1 MPARTLS
8 RNDSQLITGRTFP
21 ERLKGTLDAIFSQV
35 QDNVQNHQKNQV
47 ALYKLH
53 FEAQGTAKLCEG
65 TKKPQTGEDFFRDV
79 FIERLSYILDYPR
92 KPLYNKVD
100 RLVQFIGSY
109 VKYMNEKGA
118 WLDTE
123 DAEADGDDDTFA
135 SRFIAAF
142 IRYILQGYKA
152 TNKAVRVRVVQITSH
167 VISHLGQIELDLY
180 NDLKTALKD
189 RMQDKDASVR
199 ALAVTSL
206 CKIVDTATEDEDYDT
221 EVEELLLDAL
231 ASDPAAEVRRAV
243 LVNLPL
249 DERRLEFILPRLR
262 EQDAIARRLMY
273 TKILALD
280 SKPDEELPPAHPSKL
295 RPEQITEIV
304 KAGLED
310 RDETVRAAAAHLMA
324 SWYDEMAQLVTFL
337 SLFDLEIGGGE
348 LAKRAVEAVFKARPE
363 TVGNL
368 QFDTRTSEEDFT
380 PESALL
386 MRIFVDYCK
395 VHDSSRIDAVMPEI
409 QTLATVVQKTFN
421 TLIEDIDNE
430 EREVFIEGLGTAKY
444 SKMLIIDQV
453 LHTITLMPIDHYGGR
468 ITSALMR
475 RMLEHPLLPSELI
488 PRCLDVL
495 REVIQNER
503 DLIMMVV
510 EIMDELRDPAAKRAA
525 DAEDGEAQD
534 PDQSQDI
541 DSPEA
546 TPIGKRP
553 YNEMFKKP
561 VAELTDDE
569 REQVDEI
576 DLKCLTLLQCVLE
589 RVEEPLEN
597 NAMLMGPTANVVQPA
612 IQRDELE
619 FKEKGLT
626 CLGLLCTISLV
637 KVVVEIFFQ
646 LMVDSDDDKLLA
658 VAAHGLAKLVLA
670 GMVSAART
678 DGCDEDP
685 KGEDDTNERSMLEL
699 VLFCCRILLNPFPSQ
714 TIRNLIIAYTHP
726 DNLSNQPLIQCLHHA
741 LSVFAHTA
749 AMNKDIMRSVCVL
762 LYIRESVS
770 LHASHLQSFRPLYE
784 QLCAVYRE
792 QRDEG
797 ALEPSRVIAMFLE
810 WTDPELEC
818 AARPGEGRAEDVVE
832 GRVGQCVGFF
842 HWQDER
848 KPLCSMLPALR
859 LPDGEDVDALKVQKV
874 KLLTETLLKG
884 RHPPPGKGPRDLVE
898 KFDKQFEKR
907 YTSQLEGFSRE
918 EARERD
924 EFKALFDFVDN
935 MLASDGEED
944 LKPSTRGSSR

>member
-21 ERLKGTLDAIFSQV
+21 ERLKGTLDAILSQV
-35 QDNVQNHQKNQV
+35 QDHIQNHQKNQV

-53 FEAQGTAKLCEG
+53 FEAQGISRLCEG
-65 TKKPQTGEDFFRDV
+65 TKKSQTGEEFFRDV

-92 KPLYNKVD
+92 KPQYNKVD

-109 VKYMNEKGA
+109 VKYMNEKVS
-118 WLDTE
+118 E
-123 DAEADGDDDTFA
+123 DAESDDDDDTFA
-135 SRFIAAF
+135 SRFTAAF

-189 RMQDKDASVR
+189 RVQDKDASVR

-310 RDETVRAAAAHLMA
+310 RDDSVRAAAAHLMA

-348 LAKRAVEAVFKARPE
+348 LAQRAVEAVFKARPE
-363 TVGNL
+363 TAGNL

-421 TLIEDIDNE
+421 SLIEDIDNE
-430 EREVFIEGLGTAKY
+430 EREVFIESLGTAKY
-444 SKMLIIDQV
+444 SKMLVIDQV
-453 LHTITLMPIDHYGGR
+453 LHTITLMPIDHYGGVR
-468 ITSALMR
+468 TSALMR

-619 FKEKGLT
+619 FKGKGLT

-646 LMVDSDDDKLLA
+646 LMVNSDDDKLLA

-678 DGCDEDP
+678 DGCDEDS

-699 VLFCCRILLNPFPSQ
+699 

-810 WTDPELEC
+810 WTEPE
-818 AARPGEGRAEDVVE
+818 
-832 GRVGQCVGFF
+832 
-842 HWQDER
+842 QDER

-859 LPDGEDVDALKVQKV
+859 LPDGEDVDGLKVQKV

-898 KFDKQFEKR
+898 KFDKQLEKR
-907 YTSQLEGFSRE
+907 YASQLEGFSRE

-924 EFKALFDFVDN
+924 EFKALFEFVDDL
-935 MLASDGEED
+935 LASDGEED
-944 LKPSTRGSSR
+944 VKPSTRGSSR

>member
-109 VKYMNEKGA
+109 VKYMNEKVS
-118 WLDTE
+118 E
-123 DAEADGDDDTFA
+123 DAEADDDDDTFA
-135 SRFIAAF
+135 SRFTAAF

-189 RMQDKDASVR
+189 RVQDKDASVR

-231 ASDPAAEVRRAV
+231 AGDPAAEVRRAV

-262 EQDAIARRLMY
+262 EQDAIARRLMF

-280 SKPDEELPPAHPSKL
+280 SKPDEELPSAHPSKL

-310 RDETVRAAAAHLMA
+310 RDETIRAAAAHLMA

-348 LAKRAVEAVFKARPE
+348 LARRAVEAVFKARPE

-368 QFDTRTSEEDFT
+368 QFDSECKDFT
-380 PESALL
+380 PESTLL

-421 TLIEDIDNE
+421 SLIEDIDNE
-430 EREVFIEGLGTAKY
+430 EREVFNEGLGTAKY

-453 LHTITLMPIDHYGGR
+453 LHTITLMSIDHYGGLR
-468 ITSALMR
+468 TSALMR

-525 DAEDGEAQD
+525 DGEDGEAPD
-534 PDQSQDI
+534 PDRSQDI

-546 TPIGKRP
+546 TPIAKRP

-561 VAELTDDE
+561 VAELTEDE

-670 GMVSAART
+670 GMISAART
-678 DGCDEDP
+678 DGCDEES

-699 VLFCCRILLNPFPSQ
+699 

-726 DNLSNQPLIQCLHHA
+726 DNLSNQPLSQCLHHA

-832 GRVGQCVGFF
+832 GRIGQCVGFF
-842 HWQDER
+842 RRQDER

-898 KFDKQFEKR
+898 KFDKQLEKR

-924 EFKALFDFVDN
+924 EFKALFDFVDD

>member
-8 RNDSQLITGRTFP
+8 RNDSQLITGRTYP
-21 ERLKGTLDAIFSQV
+21 ERLKSTLDAILSQV
-35 QDNVQNHQKNQV
+35 QDHIQNHQKNQV

-53 FEAQGTAKLCEG
+53 FEAQGIARLCEG
-65 TKKPQTGEDFFRDV
+65 TKKPQTGEEFFRDV

-109 VKYMNEKGA
+109 VKYMNEKVS
-118 WLDTE
+118 E
-123 DAEADGDDDTFA
+123 DAEENDDDDTFA
-135 SRFIAAF
+135 SRFTAAF

-180 NDLKTALKD
+180 NDLKMALKD
-189 RMQDKDASVR
+189 RVQDKDASVR

-280 SKPDEELPPAHPSKL
+280 SKPDEELSPAHPSKL

-310 RDETVRAAAAHLMA
+310 RDDSVRAAAAHLMA

-348 LAKRAVEAVFKARPE
+348 LAQRAVEAVFKARPE

-421 TLIEDIDNE
+421 SLIEDIDNE
-430 EREVFIEGLGTAKY
+430 EREVFIESLGTAKY

-453 LHTITLMPIDHYGGR
+453 LHTITLMPIDHYGGVR
-468 ITSALMR
+468 TSALMR

-525 DAEDGEAQD
+525 DGEDGQAQD

-546 TPIGKRP
+546 TPIAKRP

-561 VAELTDDE
+561 VAELTEDE

-612 IQRDELE
+612 IQRDELD

-646 LMVDSDDDKLLA
+646 LMVNSDDDKLLA

-678 DGCDEDP
+678 DGCDEDS

-699 VLFCCRILLNPFPSQ
+699 VRSAALC

-762 LYIRESVS
+762 LYICESVS

-810 WTDPELEC
+810 WTDPE
-818 AARPGEGRAEDVVE
+818 
-832 GRVGQCVGFF
+832 
-842 HWQDER
+842 QDER

-898 KFDKQFEKR
+898 KFDKQLEKR
-907 YTSQLEGFSRE
+907 YASQLEGFSRE

-924 EFKALFDFVDN
+924 EFKALFEFVDD
-935 MLASDGEED
+935 LLTSDGEED
-944 LKPSTRGSSR
+944 VKPSTRGSSR